1 MKRTTM
7 ALTWRLSS
15 IVKLRTAVGLKT
27 RLFSQ
32 SYVKHGAVVPFKL
45 SDIGEGIREV
55 TVKEWFVKPGDKVA
69 QFDEICEVQSDK
81 ASVTITSRYDGSIK
95 TLHYKIDDVA
105 LVGNPLVDIELD
117 SDFKDTVIEST
128 EPITKIDSSS
138 SKQSENNIDN
148 VYEKTITTPA
158 VRRIAAENFI
168 DLKKIIPTGKAGR
181 ILKEDIISF
190 IENNKLS
197 INNNDIK
204 VKKNEHINNKNN
216 NTNEYEII
224 TLKGYEKQMW
234 KSMTKS
240 ISIPHFSYSD
250 EIEVTKLIE
259 LRNNVKD
266 YLKNEE
272 NISLSFLPFIIK
284 ALSKTLEK
292 YPRLNAWLDEDT
304 QSLKIL
310 KNHNISIAMDTPN
323 GLVVPNIK
331 NVQNLS
337 IVEISKE
344 LNRIQLLGKKPSFT
358 IDDLT
363 GGTISISNIGII
375 GGTYTKPVIAPPQIA
390 ICAIGKIQKL
400 PRFDDQG
407 NLIAANILTITWSAD
422 HRVLDG
428 VTVAKFSN
436 LMRHYMENPSHLL
449 IL

>member
-1 MKRTTM
+1 MKRTAM
-7 ALTWRLSS
+7 ALAWRLSS
-15 IVKLRTAVGLKT
+15 IVKLRTAVGLRT
-27 RLFSQ
+27 RLFSL
-32 SYVKHGAVVPFKL
+32 SYVKHGTVVPFKL

-55 TVKEWFVKPGDKVA
+55 TVKEWFVKPGDKVS
-69 QFDEICEVQSDK
+69 QFDQICEVQSDK

-95 TLHYKIDDVA
+95 NLHYQIDDVA

-117 SDFKDTVIEST
+117 SVIKDTVVEST
-128 EPITKIDSSS
+128 EPIKKITSSTS
-138 SKQSENNIDN
+138 SKQTENNTDEH

-181 ILKEDIISF
+181 VLKEDIISYL
-190 IENNKLS
+190 ENKKLS
-197 INNNDIK
+197 VNND
-204 VKKNEHINNKNN
+204 KKNKQLNND
-216 NTNEYEII
+216 EFEII
-224 TLKGYEKQMW
+224 TLKGYEKHMW

-259 LRNNVKD
+259 FRNNVKD
-266 YLKNEE
+266 ILKKEE

-284 ALSKTLEK
+284 ALSKALEK
-292 YPRLNAWLDEDT
+292 YPRLNAWLDEDS
-304 QSLKIL
+304 QSLKIF
-310 KNHNISIAMDTPN
+310 KNHNVSIAMDTPN

-331 NVQNLS
+331 NVQNQS
-337 IVEISKE
+337 IVEISRE
-344 LNRIQLLGKKPSFT
+344 LNRIQLLGEKSSFS
-358 IDDLT
+358 IDDLS
-363 GGTISISNIGII
+363 GGTISLSNIGII
-375 GGTYTKPVIAPPQIA
+375 GGTYTKPVIASPQIA
-390 ICAIGKIQKL
+390 IGAIGKIQKL

-407 NLIAANILTITWSAD
+407 NLITANILTITWSAD

-436 LMRHYMENPSHLL
+436 VMRHYMENPSHLL